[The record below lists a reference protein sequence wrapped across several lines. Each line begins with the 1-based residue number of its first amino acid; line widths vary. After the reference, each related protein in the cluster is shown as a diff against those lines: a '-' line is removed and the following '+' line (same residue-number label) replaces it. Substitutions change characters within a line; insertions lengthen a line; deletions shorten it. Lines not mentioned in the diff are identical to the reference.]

1 MTRTHHL
8 IPIRISTTEWWTV
21 CNDCGMTADE
31 VHDEED
37 NIIPLGNAEKRANL
51 LGKADAVKYAT

>member
-21 CNDCGMTADE
+21 CNDCGMTANE
-31 VHDEED
+31 
-37 NIIPLGNAEKRANL
+37 IAEQAISRYHYRHKRERR
-51 LGKADAVKYAT
+51 